1 MVKKSMKKFKLP
13 FTLVLLFSFF
23 CLSFTDARARIVD
36 TIEALKEKKIGTEE
50 ANIEIIEFASLTCG
64 HCAKFHNEVFPK
76 IKKEFID
83 TGKVSF
89 IYQDFPLDKFALKAS
104 VIARCSG
111 EKKFFSFLKVLYSK
125 QKDWTRTEDPFR
137 SLLKIAKLGG
147 LKNDEIKVCV
157 GNKSIEDGILKQR
170 LNASKKFDI
179 KATPTLY
186 INGEKY
192 DGDLTFEA
200 LKLKI
205 NTLLN

>member
-1 MVKKSMKKFKLP
+1 MHFKRLF
-13 FTLVLLFSFF
+13 FTFIF
-23 CLSFTDARARIVD
+23 CLPLLDDHIAESRIVD
-36 TIEALKEKKIGTEE
+36 TIEALQEKKIGNES
-50 ANIEIIEFASLTCG
+50 AKIEMIEFASLTCG

-83 TGKVSF
+83 KGIVSF
-89 IYQDFPLDKFALKAS
+89 IYKDFPLDKFALKAS

-111 EKKFFSFLKVLYSK
+111 NDRFFSFLKVLYNK
-125 QKDWTRTEDPFR
+125 QKDWTRTQDPFK

-170 LNASKKFDI
+170 LSSSKKFDI
-179 KATPTLY
+179 TATPTIY
-186 INGEKY
+186 FNGQKY
-192 DGDLTFEA
+192 DGDLSYEA

-205 NTLLN
+205 DSLLN

>member
-13 FTLVLLFSFF
+13 FALVLLFSFF
-23 CLSFTDARARIVD
+23 CLSFTDERARIVD

>member
-1 MVKKSMKKFKLP
+1 MNNFRLSMKI
-13 FTLVLLFSFF
+13 LLFFSFICF
-23 CLSFTDARARIVD
+23 SFTELNARIVD
-36 TIEALKEKKIGTEE
+36 TIEALKEKKIGVES

-64 HCAKFHNEVFPK
+64 HCAKFHNDVFPK
-76 IKKEFID
+76 IKEEFID

-89 IYQDFPLDKFALKAS
+89 VYKDFPLDKFALKAS

-125 QKDWTRTEDPFR
+125 QKDWTRTQDPFR

-192 DGDLTFEA
+192 EGDLTFEA

>member
-1 MVKKSMKKFKLP
+1 MKKFKLP
-13 FTLVLLFSFF
+13 FALVLLFSFF
-23 CLSFTDARARIVD
+23 CLSSTDAKARIVD

>member
-1 MVKKSMKKFKLP
+1 MVKKGMKKFKLP
-13 FTLVLLFSFF
+13 FALVLLFSFF
-23 CLSFTDARARIVD
+23 CLSFTDVRARIVD

-147 LKNDEIKVCV
+147 LKNEEIKVCV

>member
-1 MVKKSMKKFKLP
+1 MVKKGMKKFKLQ
-13 FTLVLLFSFF
+13 FALVLLFSFF